1 MSEINTGMQRG
12 TELTVTKKI
21 GGIEVDG
28 YPKVYKVYEAFGNY
42 AAITVGELAKL
53 AVSDYQARLAAFKAY
68 VETAE
73 TGVKVNTDE
82 AYVENLTA
90 CPIYS

>member
-12 TELTVTKKI
+12 TELTVTKQV

-28 YPKVYKVYEAFGNY
+28 YPKVYKMYEAFGNY
-42 AAITVGELAKL
+42 AAITVDALAKL
-53 AVSDYQARLAAFKAY
+53 AVDDYQARLIAFKTY
-68 VETAE
+68 VETVE
-73 TGVKVNTDE
+73 TGVEVNIEE

-90 CPIYS
+90 CPLP

>member
-1 MSEINTGMQRG
+1 MAILNSGMQRG

-21 GGIEVDG
+21 GGIEVNG

-42 AAITVGELAKL
+42 AAITVDELAKL
-53 AVSDYQARLAAFKAY
+53 AVSDYQARLAAFKTY
-68 VETAE
+68 VESVE
-73 TGVKVNTDE
+73 TGVEVNTDE

-90 CPIYS
+90 CPLP

>member
-1 MSEINTGMQRG
+1 MAILNSGMQRG

-21 GGIEVDG
+21 GGIEVNG

-42 AAITVGELAKL
+42 AAITVDELAKL
-53 AVSDYQARLAAFKAY
+53 AVSDYQARLAAFKTY
-68 VETAE
+68 VESVE
-73 TGVKVNTDE
+73 TGVEVNTGE

-90 CPIYS
+90 CPLA